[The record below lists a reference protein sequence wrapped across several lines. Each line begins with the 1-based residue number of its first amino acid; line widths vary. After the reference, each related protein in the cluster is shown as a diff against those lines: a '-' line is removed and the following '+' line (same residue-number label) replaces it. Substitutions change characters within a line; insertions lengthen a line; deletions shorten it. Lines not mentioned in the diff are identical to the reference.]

1 MEASLPHTAL
11 TLRDALAAPPPRTAL
26 EIGVEE
32 EPLTRRPRGRPPM
45 GAVLNSAGRY
55 ELPPEAI
62 EAAANRMLQHRE
74 ACRRRYAAT
83 RQGLFI
89 HKPELFRK
97 GRQQRAIDEFG
108 APGSLG

>member
-1 MEASLPHTAL
+1 
-11 TLRDALAAPPPRTAL
+11 
-26 EIGVEE
+26 
-32 EPLTRRPRGRPPM
+32 M